1 MFAILLLVYFL
12 ITTPVQAF
20 GLDDLPYP
28 NFSFS
33 QTETSFESQRGLK
46 VALKA
51 ATAYVPINALDAT
64 VVYDPN
70 EIQVKEIII
79 EKSFCRKDMFATKE
93 IDNRQ
98 GAVHIICGLP
108 SPGFNGK
115 GTIAELVLSPI
126 SGQHFSLKFGNASK
140 MLVND
145 GKGIEVLSLKI
156 GGDFDI
162 TSPRSFI
169 VKSDIPQEL
178 ILRPSF

>member
-20 GLDDLPYP
+20 ELDNFPYS

-33 QTETSFESQRGLK
+33 QTEASFESRGLK
-46 VALKA
+46 VALNA
-51 ATAYVPINALDAT
+51 ATAGVPINALE
-64 VVYDPN
+64 VVVTYDPSVV
-70 EIQVKEIII
+70 QAKEIII

-156 GGDFDI
+156 GGDFNF
-162 TSPRSFI
+162 TSQGGISI
-169 VKSDIPQEL
+169 IQDIPQEL